1 MDVDLSR
8 LPPGTAGWLALT
20 DHALALGDLSE
31 VDYLELKGALPFN
44 ARKDRKRSSVVL
56 SRAILGMANRMPDAA
71 KRHLG
76 GYGVVLVGI
85 DQQAVV
91 GAEQVD
97 GAILRDAVEPYV
109 GEDGPHWDHQFI
121 DHPSGLVL
129 AVTVDPPQWGDRI
142 HACRKEYSDHA
153 SGLRVRDGDVLVR
166 VPGQT
171 RQATSYDLAQLEL
184 RRSRAPHT
192 GAQVRVSYVGAFDR
206 TSRSNVNELIEGMV
220 DEVAADLLDGIPT
233 PIPRSPYSVGV
244 QAILEQTSAR
254 GDKRS
259 PDSFRAQVEKWRDAC
274 GEALS
279 GVVTEFLRHT
289 LEHGTFL
296 IENESDRY
304 LENVRVKVTFPPAAA
319 VLMASDTEYCD
330 HGGHF
335 RPFQVLPDK
344 PAKYGELKPYG
355 LGAYSLPGVAPVL
368 PDLPALNLDVE
379 QTADGYVV
387 SWYVGDLPP
396 RGRTKA
402 EDEFAVFTDEDL
414 HDHHPYAPSEGHVPM
429 PTEVTAAWQ
438 VTARGVDHVFQGELG
453 LSCRQEAGE
462 VAMWSRHER

>member
-8 LPPGTAGWLALT
+8 LPPGTAGWLALA

-44 ARKDRKRSSVVL
+44 ARQDRKRSAVVL

-71 KRHLG
+71 ERHLG

-109 GEDGPHWDHQFI
+109 GEDGPRWDHQFI

-153 SGLRVRDGDVLVR
+153 SGLGVRDGDVLVR

-206 TSRSNVNELIEGMV
+206 TSRSNVHELIEGMV
-220 DEVAADLLDGIPT
+220 DEVADELLDGIPA
-233 PIPRSPYSVGV
+233 PVPRSPYSVGV
-244 QAILEQTSAR
+244 QAILEQTAAR
-254 GDKRS
+254 ADKRS
-259 PDSFRAQVEKWRDAC
+259 PDRFRADVEEWRGAC
-274 GEALS
+274 GEALP

-289 LEHGTFL
+289 LEHGTFA

-304 LENVRVKVTFPPAAA
+304 LENVRVKVTFPPAAT
-319 VLMASDTEYCD
+319 VLMASDTDYCD
-330 HGGHF
+330 HGGQF

-344 PAKYGELKPYG
+344 PAKYGDLKPYG
-355 LGAYSLPGVAPVL
+355 LGDYVLPRVTPVV

-379 QTADGYVV
+379 QTDDGYVV

-396 RGRTKA
+396 RGRSKA
-402 EDEFAVFTDEDL
+402 DEEFAVFIDENL
-414 HDHHPYAPSEGHVPM
+414 HEHHHDATPEGHHPM

-438 VTARGVDHVFQGELG
+438 VTARGVDHVFQGELA
-453 LSCRQEAGE
+453 LSCRQEPGE
-462 VAMWSRHER
+462 VAMWSRRER